1 MGCTEMRIERVFR
14 IIVLLIMASVT
25 TARAQQINGTLV
37 VQVRNNSRPVE
48 QADVTIGDRM
58 AVTNDRGEATFEL
71 PPGTIDVRIERYG
84 FKSQTFSASIS
95 PGNVTRLPIELE
107 TEIVGKEE
115 ITVTATR
122 SDTRIEDE
130 PLRVEVLNR
139 EEVEEKALMT
149 PGNIAMLLNE
159 TSGLRV
165 QVTSP
170 SLGAANVRVQGL
182 RGRYTQL
189 LSDGLPLYG
198 GQSGSIGLL
207 QIPPLDLG
215 QVEVIKGTASALYG
229 ASALG
234 GVINLV
240 SRRTDKHEREMLLNA
255 TTQNGE
261 DATFWLADRLKKDW
275 DYTLLA

>member
-1 MGCTEMRIERVFR
+1 MRIERVFR